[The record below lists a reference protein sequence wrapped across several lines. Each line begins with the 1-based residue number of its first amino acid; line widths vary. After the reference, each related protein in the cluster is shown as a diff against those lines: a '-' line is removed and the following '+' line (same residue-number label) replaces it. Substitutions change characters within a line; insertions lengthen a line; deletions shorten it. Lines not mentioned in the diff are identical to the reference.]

1 MKFEVGCEDGLMR
14 ILVTNDDGI
23 DSIGLHVLA
32 RAICELDGDHE
43 VHVVAPD
50 QEYSGAGAAIGALH
64 LIQPEVRRAEIAD
77 CPADGIWKVSG
88 PPALCVFFARL
99 GAFGGGF
106 DLVVSGINPGANVGR
121 SVYHSGTVGAALTG
135 RNGHIS
141 GIAISQAVTGFGVE
155 GQGWDDAIATQHWDS
170 AATVAARVAQS
181 LLDDMPVEPVVVNIN
196 VPDLPLEAFGTWRHA
211 EVGDQ
216 PPRSMAA
223 ATMKPI
229 PGHQDAYTVEM
240 GWGDPET
247 LAPETD
253 GGVIER
259 GDVAITYLTRLAHHD
274 RPDLGSIG
282 KALDNLLS
290 S

>member
-1 MKFEVGCEDGLMR
+1 MR
-14 ILVTNDDGI
+14 ILVSNDDGYNAPGI
-23 DSIGLHVLA
+23 IALA
-32 RAICELDGDHE
+32 QALSTVAEIT
-43 VHVVAPD
+43 VVAPSRNRSATSNSITVD
-50 QEYSGAGAAIGALH
+50 RALRV
-64 LIQPEVRRAEIAD
+64 ERADNGYFYVDDGTPAD
-77 CPADGIWKVSG
+77 CVHLAVTGLLDFRP
-88 PPALCVFFARL
+88 
-99 GAFGGGF
+99 